1 MKLKKELKL
10 HKAAMLEYNN
20 EKEVWH
26 QYNKSLG
33 EKNKKT
39 KKHFTENF
47 PLSRHNIP
55 PPVSAMSNS
64 FTKAAQEDSAVR
76 NGTVANNQT
85 PSIG

>member
-33 EKNKKT
+33 EKKNKQKT
-39 KKHFTENF
+39 LYREFSIKQTQY
-47 PLSRHNIP
+47 STT
-55 PPVSAMSNS
+55 S
-64 FTKAAQEDSAVR
+64 FSYVQ
-76 NGTVANNQT
+76 
-85 PSIG
+85 